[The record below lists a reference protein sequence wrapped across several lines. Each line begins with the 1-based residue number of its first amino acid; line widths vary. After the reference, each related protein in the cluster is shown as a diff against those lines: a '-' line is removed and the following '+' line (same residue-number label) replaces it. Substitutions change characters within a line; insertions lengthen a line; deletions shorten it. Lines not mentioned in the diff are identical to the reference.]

1 MSRQSWRAGSAC
13 FIARLSS
20 SVENVDR
27 RKDVE
32 QPSAKTLSTVT
43 PAHGAV
49 QADVDAL
56 RHVSATT
63 DLNDPTTGK

>member
-1 MSRQSWRAGSAC
+1 MYGSAC

-32 QPSAKTLSTVT
+32 QPSAKTFSTAA

-56 RHVSATT
+56 RQVSATT
-63 DLNDPTTGK
+63 NLNDPTTRGNVR